1 MSQSD
6 DNSDLEAQIKE
17 ALARR
22 RPAPPPPPAP
32 RVVLT
37 PGPVHSGQPAS
48 PQTTGPEPAAQRPA
62 GMVPD
67 PETRLSQPP
76 RGDAPSRPQHRPQP
90 QPAHPTRAASPDMD
104 PEPAIPPSPGQVLGR
119 IDPVQKPVGPPSKQQ
134 PHPFFA
140 GRRHLW
146 PLLILPIVSGAII
159 VLLFWFLN
167 SELGGQGVGDLAPLV
182 EADTTPI
189 KVPPLEE
196 GGMEIPD
203 QEREIFNTLDASS
216 GSDPAVEQLVPPP
229 EEPVVPAAPEPA
241 ADAPAVALDA
251 NGLPVVEAP
260 DPADVAAATEA
271 TGATSADETDTAAVA
286 AALAAAA
293 ASAATEPAG
302 ETAAEAPAEPAGEAA
317 VDSGVETAALPAGS
331 YRVQLAAVRSEADA
345 RTTWAQLQQKLPELL
360 GGLSLHVE
368 QIDLGGD
375 KGIFYRVQA
384 APLADR
390 SSAQALC
397 GNLASRGQDC
407 LVVQP

>member
-1 MSQSD
+1 MSPSD

-22 RPAPPPPPAP
+22 RPAPPPPAAP
-32 RVVLT
+32 RIVLT
-37 PGPVHSGQPAS
+37 PGPVHSGQPAT
-48 PQTTGPEPAAQRPA
+48 PQANNPALATPRPA
-62 GMVPD
+62 GMGPD
-67 PETRLSQPP
+67 PETRLNQPP
-76 RGDAPSRPQHRPQP
+76 RGAAPLRQQP
-90 QPAHPTRAASPDMD
+90 QPAQAPRATSPDLD

-119 IDPVQKPVGPPSKQQ
+119 IDPVQKPADRSADPAAKQQ

-196 GGMEIPD
+196 GGMAIPD

-216 GSDPAVEQLVPPP
+216 DHDPAVEQLVPPP

-241 ADAPAVALDA
+241 TDAPAVAVDA

-260 DPADVAAATEA
+260 DPAAADATNA
-271 TGATSADETDTAAVA
+271 ASADDSDNAAVA

-293 ASAATEPAG
+293 ASAATEPAA
-302 ETAAEAPAEPAGEAA
+302 EAAADTAADP
-317 VDSGVETAALPAGS
+317 GVETAALPAGS

-360 GGLSLHVE
+360 GGLSLHIE

-375 KGIFYRVQA
+375 KGVFYRVQA
-384 APLADR
+384 APLADH

-407 LVVQP
+407 LVVRP

>member
-1 MSQSD
+1 
-6 DNSDLEAQIKE
+6 
-17 ALARR
+17 
-22 RPAPPPPPAP
+22 
-32 RVVLT
+32 
-37 PGPVHSGQPAS
+37 
-48 PQTTGPEPAAQRPA
+48 
-62 GMVPD
+62 
-67 PETRLSQPP
+67 
-76 RGDAPSRPQHRPQP
+76 
-90 QPAHPTRAASPDMD
+90 MD

-119 IDPVQKPVGPPSKQQ
+119 IDPVQKPAGPAPKQQ
-134 PHPFFA
+134 SHPFFA

-146 PLLILPIVSGAII
+146 PLLILPVVSGAII

-182 EADTTPI
+182 EANTTPI

-260 DPADVAAATEA
+260 DPADVAAATD
-271 TGATSADETDTAAVA
+271 ATSADDFDTAAVA

-293 ASAATEPAG
+293 ASAATEPA
-302 ETAAEAPAEPAGEAA
+302 AEAADA
-317 VDSGVETAALPAGS
+317 SVETAALPAGS
-331 YRVQLAAVRSEADA
+331 YRVQLAAVRSDADA

-360 GGLSLHVE
+360 GGLSLHIE

-375 KGIFYRVQA
+375 KGVFYRVQA
-384 APLADR
+384 APLADH

-397 GNLASRGQDC
+397 GSLASRGQDC
-407 LVVQP
+407 LVVRP